1 VFQHIRREKAM
12 IFLNFFKFL
21 QGDWQEIE
29 QALMG
34 ADFSILD
41 RQAR

>member
-1 VFQHIRREKAM
+1 LGDFWPCDFGWIRV
-12 IFLNFFKFL
+12 ICSTW

-41 RQAR
+41 RQAS

>member
-1 VFQHIRREKAM
+1 LRVLET
-12 IFLNFFKFL
+12 N